1 MIIKVE
7 EFQEACKKI
16 LSAVDTDS
24 AIKNV
29 IYGYDTLEIDVKE
42 GKLRLNVTN
51 GEYYVSVA
59 VDAPEDE
66 SFRAVIDAKL
76 FLTLISKVTTSEVEI
91 LINGNSLEVKA
102 NGTYRFPLKY
112 FGEDMLILPKL
123 DFEEK
128 TSEFVIARD
137 KLMSILNFNG
147 KEFNNGTISR
157 PIQKLYY
164 LDDEGCVTWTNSSA
178 CINSFS
184 LSNKVCVL
192 LNQKVVKLFKLFKND
207 DVKFTL
213 GHVEENGVIQ
223 TRVKFEDDGVEIYSV
238 VTSDETL
245 LNSVPKDAIRDRA
258 NKTFPYHAT
267 LRASELSAA
276 IDRLMLFSS
285 SSVSSKDVCVFE
297 FGRDSLSIYD
307 ARKEN
312 VEKLGYYET
321 QFDEDVHFT
330 INLNVLGIKNVLD
343 NSDEQF
349 VVMNFGDE
357 QVVVL
362 ANGSIKNVVSKR
374 ML

>member
-29 IYGYDTLEIDVKE
+29 IYGYDTLEIDVKS

-59 VDAPEDE
+59 IDAPEDE
-66 SFRAVIDAKL
+66 AFRAVIDAKL

-91 LINGNSLEVKA
+91 SINGNSLEVKA

-112 FGEDMLILPKL
+112 FCEDMLILPKL
-123 DFEEK
+123 DFEESS
-128 TSEFVIARD
+128 SEFVIAKD
-137 KLMSILNFNG
+137 KLLSMLNFNG

-164 LDDEGCVTWTNSSA
+164 LDDEGCITWTNSSA
-178 CINSFS
+178 CVNSFS
-184 LSNKVCVL
+184 LSNKICVL

-213 GHVEENGVIQ
+213 GHVEEGGVVQ
-223 TRVKFEDDGVEIYSV
+223 TRVKFEDDNVEIYSV

-245 LNSVPKDAIRDRA
+245 LNSVPKDAIRNRA
-258 NKTFPYHAT
+258 NRTFLYHAS
-267 LRASELSAA
+267 LRASELSDA

-285 SSVSSKDVCVFE
+285 SNEIAKDVCIFN
-297 FGRDSLSIYD
+297 FGKNSLSIYD
-307 ARKEN
+307 AKKEN
-312 VEKLGYYET
+312 VEKLDYYDTEI
-321 QFDEDVHFT
+321 EDDVDFT
-330 INLNVLGIKNVLD
+330 INLNVLGIKNVLE

-349 VVMNFGDE
+349 VVMNFGDDDI
-357 QVVVL
+357 VVL

-374 ML
+374 MI